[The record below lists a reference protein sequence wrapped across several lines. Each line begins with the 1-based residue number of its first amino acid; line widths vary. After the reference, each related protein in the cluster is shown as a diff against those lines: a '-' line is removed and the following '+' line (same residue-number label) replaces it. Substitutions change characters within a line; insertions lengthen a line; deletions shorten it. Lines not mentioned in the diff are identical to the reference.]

1 MIRLRHADELVG
13 LLVILALVLFLGIA
27 IDAGV
32 LSRWFQATHI
42 LRIVL
47 PEIGSA
53 GLAPGADVEVL
64 GTKAGEVMRVVIN
77 PDQQMYAEAEIDD
90 QVRPFIRHDSV
101 AVIRKRFG
109 VAGATYLDISR
120 GKGAVLNW
128 ELPVIQGVTER
139 DPTESIGTMID
150 QVREKVFP
158 ILDDLGHT
166 SHGIAE
172 LVDGVK
178 RGQGDVGRLLVD
190 DTLVKDAESAVGSV
204 QTSLAKLDP
213 IMANLQGASLDIAQ
227 LAKNV
232 KAHESAVPALLQRL
246 DRLLASL
253 QEVMQDL
260 TKATKYL
267 PQIARNV
274 EGASANLP
282 SLLTQTQQT
291 VHDLDVLI
299 AQLRSSWLLGGGGGP
314 APVAPTRL
322 PSTEVR
328 P

>member
-1 MIRLRHADELVG
+1 MIRLRYADELVG
-13 LLVILALVLFLGIA
+13 VLVILALALFVGIA
-27 IDAGV
+27 VQAGV
-32 LSRWFQATHI
+32 LSQWFQTTYV

-47 PEIGSA
+47 PEQGSA
-53 GLAPGADVEVL
+53 GLAPGADVEML
-64 GTKAGEVMRVVIN
+64 GTRAGEVRRVVIS
-77 PDQQMYAEAEIDD
+77 PSEQMYAEVVVED

-109 VAGATYLDISR
+109 VAGAAYVDISR

-158 ILDDLGHT
+158 ILDDLAHT
-166 SHGIAE
+166 SHGVADLI
-172 LVDGVK
+172 DGIK
-178 RGQGDVGRLLVD
+178 RGQGDIGRLLTD
-190 DTLVKDAESAVGSV
+190 DTLVAGAESAVGSV
-204 QTSLAKLDP
+204 QDSLAKLDP

-227 LAKNV
+227 LAKNL
-232 KAHESAVPALLQRL
+232 KGHESAVPALLQRL

-253 QEVMQDL
+253 QGVMQDL
-260 TKATKYL
+260 TKATQRL

-299 AQLRSSWLLGGGGGP
+299 AQLRTSWLLGGGGGP

-322 PSTEVR
+322 PPTELR

>member
-1 MIRLRHADELVG
+1 MIRLRYADELVG
-13 LLVILALVLFLGIA
+13 LLVILALAVFLGIA
-27 IDAGV
+27 IQAGLV
-32 LSRWFQATHI
+32 SQWFQATHT

-47 PEIGSA
+47 PDKGSA

-64 GTKAGEVMRVVIN
+64 GTKAGQVRRVVIK
-77 PDQQMYAEAEIDD
+77 PGQQMYAEADIDD
-90 QVRPFIRHDSV
+90 QVRPYIRHDSV

-109 VAGATYLDISR
+109 VAGAAYLDISR
-120 GKGAVLNW
+120 GKGA
-128 ELPVIQGVTER
+128 ELDWGLAVIQGTTER
-139 DPTESIGTMID
+139 DPTESIGTLID
-150 QVREKVFP
+150 QVRDKVFP

-172 LVDGVK
+172 LIDGIK
-178 RGQGDVGRLLVD
+178 KGQGNIGRLLVD
-190 DTLVKDAESAVGSV
+190 DTLVKEAEEAVGSV
-204 QTSLAKLDP
+204 HSSLAKLDP
-213 IMANLQGASLDIAQ
+213 IMASLQDASLDIAQ

-232 KAHESAVPALLQRL
+232 KAHEAAVPALLQRL

-253 QEVMQDL
+253 QEVTQDL
-260 TKATKYL
+260 TKATQRL

-274 EGASANLP
+274 EGVTSNLP

-299 AQLRSSWLLGGGGGP
+299 RQLRTSWLFGGGGAP
-314 APVAPTRL
+314 APAAPTRL